1 MAEIKQYVQ
10 WYGTAAHNAVHGA
23 GFDGV
28 ELHGANGY
36 LIDQFLEEVV
46 NKRTDAYGGS
56 VENRARF
63 ALEVVDAVVA
73 AVGAKRSAI
82 RISPFNR
89 YQGACF
95 RFVSPCVRAGVQG

>member
-1 MAEIKQYVQ
+1 MQ

-89 YQGACF
+89 YQGASFTCG
-95 RFVSPCVRAGVQG
+95 CLQWY